1 LNSGGGG
8 LAQSLAG
15 FVGVVISFLFLSPI
29 AFIFGVIYIFLFLAI
44 HLIYAKKIAKVT
56 DQRNKQLEK
65 ASGNLVEG
73 LNNMLTI
80 KSLGQKELF
89 KPRFTVVKKLPRILR

>member
-44 HLIYAKKIAKVT
+44 HLIYAKKIAK
-56 DQRNKQLEK
+56 DFEMKFRNLY
-65 ASGNLVEG
+65 V
-73 LNNMLTI
+73 
-80 KSLGQKELF
+80 QKRYLF
-89 KPRFTVVKKLPRILR
+89 QFQKCIHYSR